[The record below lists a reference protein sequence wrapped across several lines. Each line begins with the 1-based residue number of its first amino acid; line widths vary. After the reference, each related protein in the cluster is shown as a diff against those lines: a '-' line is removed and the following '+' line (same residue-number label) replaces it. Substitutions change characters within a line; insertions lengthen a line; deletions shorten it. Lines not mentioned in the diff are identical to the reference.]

1 MAKRK
6 EFFDSY
12 RGLGACVICLYH
24 YLNTFGLEGC
34 AGSRVYDLLFD
45 IKNIGYVMVEFFYF
59 TSGYLIFELYREK
72 IQNNEIGLFSFMKKR
87 ISKIYPMFFWT
98 TMIQIILEMI
108 SKKQVTLF
116 DMVTNIL
123 LLQCGIFEG
132 NGSWRNDING
142 VTWFIVPLLLCYLLF
157 YLITRKIKNNEYY
170 YLTIVSIIVLSMSV
184 YNWDRI
190 NIPFINSYVVRGIMV
205 FYMGIIFCHLE

>member
-34 AGSRVYDLLFD
+34 TGSRVYDLLFD

-59 TSGYLIFELYREK
+59 TSGYLMFELYREK

-87 ISKIYPMFFWT
+87 ISKIYPMFF
-98 TMIQIILEMI
+98 L
-108 SKKQVTLF
+108 
-116 DMVTNIL
+116 DY
-123 LLQCGIFEG
+123 
-132 NGSWRNDING
+132 NDSNY
-142 VTWFIVPLLLCYLLF
+142 F
-157 YLITRKIKNNEYY
+157 RDDIKEA
-170 YLTIVSIIVLSMSV
+170 
-184 YNWDRI
+184 
-190 NIPFINSYVVRGIMV
+190 SYT
-205 FYMGIIFCHLE
+205 F

>member
-34 AGSRVYDLLFD
+34 AGSIVYDLLFD

-87 ISKIYPMFFWT
+87 
-98 TMIQIILEMI
+98 MICSLLGR
-108 SKKQVTLF
+108 QV
-116 DMVTNIL
+116 
-123 LLQCGIFEG
+123 
-132 NGSWRNDING
+132 
-142 VTWFIVPLLLCYLLF
+142 
-157 YLITRKIKNNEYY
+157 K
-170 YLTIVSIIVLSMSV
+170 
-184 YNWDRI
+184 
-190 NIPFINSYVVRGIMV
+190 
-205 FYMGIIFCHLE
+205 